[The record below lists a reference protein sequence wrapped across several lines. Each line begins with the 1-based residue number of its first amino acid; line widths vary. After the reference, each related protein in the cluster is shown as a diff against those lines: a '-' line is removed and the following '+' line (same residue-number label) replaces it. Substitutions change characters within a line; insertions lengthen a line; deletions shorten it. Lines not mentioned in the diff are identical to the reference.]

1 MGVGIDAL
9 VSAETELALDRGV
22 PFTLDVMR
30 TSDVAAV
37 AALER
42 SAFRD
47 PWPASLFRRE
57 LRLPQSK
64 ILLAR
69 ASSGEIIGYL
79 CRWLTADGVEIQ
91 NIAVDPRWRRRS
103 IAWRLL
109 GEVLEEARAAGVD
122 RALLE
127 VRSGNEAALSLYQ
140 RFGFESTGR
149 RRRYYDDGED
159 ALLMEL
165 PLRRG

>member
-1 MGVGIDAL
+1 M
-9 VSAETELALDRGV
+9 SAEPQSALADRQAS
-22 PFTLDVMR
+22 FTLDVMR
-30 TSDVAAV
+30 PSDIALVAE
-37 AALER
+37 LER

-69 ASSGEIIGYL
+69 SPSGEIVGYV
-79 CRWLTADGVEIQ
+79 CRWLTVDNVEIQ
-91 NIAVDPRWRRRS
+91 NIAVAPRWRRQS
-103 IAWRLL
+103 IGRRLL
-109 GEVLEEARAAGVD
+109 GEVLEEARTAGVE

-127 VRSGNEAALSLYQ
+127 VRSGNEPALSLYY
-140 RFGFESTGR
+140 RFGFESKGR
-149 RRRYYDDGED
+149 RRGYYDDGED

-165 PLRRG
+165 LLRRG